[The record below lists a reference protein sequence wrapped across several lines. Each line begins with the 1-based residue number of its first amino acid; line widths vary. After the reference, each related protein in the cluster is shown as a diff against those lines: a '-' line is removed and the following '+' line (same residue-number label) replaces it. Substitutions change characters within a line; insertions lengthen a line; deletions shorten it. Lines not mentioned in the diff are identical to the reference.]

1 MLVLIVIT
9 IAFGLIPESLSHD
22 RPVIGVLVQEI
33 SKVFDVLY
41 PNQYDLFVPASY
53 VQWIQS
59 GGARVIPIWS
69 GKSRDYYQNIMS
81 KINGILLPGGNVNK
95 TKRGGYAEAAEIIIN
110 HAIQLN
116 KRKDVFPVFGIGLGM
131 DFLLYLSNN
140 KRDVSVECNMDSLA
154 APLILSKTGKL
165 LFDN

>member
-9 IAFGLIPESLSHD
+9 IAFGLIPESLGHD

-33 SKVFDVLY
+33 SKVFDLLY

-59 GGARVIPIWS
+59 GGARVVPIWS
-69 GKSRDYYQNIMS
+69 GKSREYYQSIMS

-95 TKRGGYAEAAEIIIN
+95 TKKGGYAEAAEIIIN
-110 HAIQLN
+110 HAVQLN
-116 KRKDVFPVFGIGLGM
+116 KRKDIFPIFGIGLGM
-131 DFLLYLSNN
+131 DFLLYLSND
-140 KRDVSVECNMDSLA
+140 KKDISVECNMDSLA
-154 APLILSKTGKL
+154 APLILSKSGKL
-165 LFDN
+165 FKN